1 MNFLWSW
8 GVVSWV
14 IAPQDISYQS
24 LTKSSQILFIKL
36 RWQDYPTLSGW
47 AWNATACIP
56 TLNGHWKYCSPI
68 AFLISGLFLD
78 FWLAGLWGKKKKKK
92 RKRCFKPLIY
102 GNLFLHPLKTN
113 SEFWES
119 LSISNWIISICNWL
133 WIVYKRRKWKKK
145 RKRKNTRRMWRRT
158 VRQRKFQQLVWNHKL
173 SLNCFIV

>member
-1 MNFLWSW
+1 MTGLPH
-8 GVVSWV
+8 V
-14 IAPQDISYQS
+14 IRMGLKCYSMYPY
-24 LTKSSQILFIKL
+24 SQWPLEVL
-36 RWQDYPTLSGW
+36 QP
-47 AWNATACIP
+47 
-56 TLNGHWKYCSPI
+56 YC
-68 AFLISGLFLD
+68 LLD
-78 FWLAGLWGKKKKKK
+78 FRIVFGFLACRTMRKKKKKK
-92 RKRCFKPLIY
+92 KEKRCFKPLIY